1 MDVRVVR
8 VVQHDGPDVADAG
21 PHARLPQLAHVARE
35 VRARR
40 PRQQRPV
47 GVEGRDQGL
56 RRLQERLRVDA
67 GERAAPLRA
76 AERLRAAQEGRRRL
90 VVLPVDRRAGRV
102 EAAQQ
107 HCDYCDARDHEA
119 AAARRGF
126 AGFAVFVAAVRRAV
140 AVLCCR
146 RPVRAPP
153 HRCGRRCAPSHV
165 VISAPTIA
173 VSCAAVQCLQ

>member
-8 VVQHDGPDVADAG
+8 VVQHDGPDVADPG
-21 PHARLPQLAHVARE
+21 PHARLAQLAHVARE

-107 HCDYCDARDHEA
+107 HCDYCDARDDEPRRRGAVLPVLPFLWLPFVAPLPCFAAGDPFVRRRTA
-119 AAARRGF
+119 AAVG
-126 AGFAVFVAAVRRAV
+126 
-140 AVLCCR
+140 
-146 RPVRAPP
+146 APP
-153 HRCGRRCAPSHV
+153 AMW
-165 VISAPTIA
+165 
-173 VSCAAVQCLQ
+173 